1 MPLDTATGTLLGAI
15 VGAAT
20 SIIANLLTSWFTLRK
35 DRETRQDQRLAE
47 AEKWEREQVALML
60 GESMKRVSLY
70 TTIALNKSIE
80 QLQDD
85 PASRGA
91 NAELQQALVGLV
103 MAYPNK
109 SDQDYAELVKRV
121 DQGLWKGV
129 PSATDVWPVRQLLVK
144 LAAGITVRSLQSEH
158 APENAK

>member
-20 SIIANLLTSWFTLRK
+20 SVIANLLTSWFTLRK

-70 TTIALNKSIE
+70 TTIALNKSIA

-85 PASRGA
+85 PASRGQML
-91 NAELQQALVGLV
+91 NFS
-103 MAYPNK
+103 K
-109 SDQDYAELVKRV
+109 
-121 DQGLWKGV
+121 
-129 PSATDVWPVRQLLVK
+129 LL
-144 LAAGITVRSLQSEH
+144 LDL
-158 APENAK
+158 